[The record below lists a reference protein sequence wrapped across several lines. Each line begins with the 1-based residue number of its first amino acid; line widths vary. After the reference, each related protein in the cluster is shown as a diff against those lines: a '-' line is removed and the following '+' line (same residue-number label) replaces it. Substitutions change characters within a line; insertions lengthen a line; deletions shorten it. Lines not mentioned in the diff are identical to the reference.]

1 MDSKIFISNTLSKK
15 TEEFE
20 PIVKGKVNFFVCGP
34 TVYDFPHLGHA
45 KTYTQFDFIV
55 RYLRY
60 RGFEVNYVQNITDI
74 DDKIINRSIEKGV
87 GWSDLAREFE
97 NVYIDDMKA
106 LGNDSVTKYARATD
120 YIHEIVGQVKVLMDK
135 GFAYQISDGI
145 YYEVAKFAGYGK
157 LSGRTELQ
165 AEDSISRIDEN
176 KEKRGWN
183 DFCLWKISK
192 EGEPF
197 WETEL
202 GKGRPGW
209 HIEDTAITETLFGPQ
224 YDIHGG
230 AVDLIFPHHEAEISQ
245 IEAASGKSPMVK
257 YWLHTGFLNIDSKK
271 MSKSKGNFKTIREAL
286 AQYDFR
292 VLRYLFLGS
301 HYRSAMDFTDT
312 ILEQSKNSLK
322 RIQEFVDKIDKSV
335 ENQDEKK
342 VVEEL
347 KIKINKALGNDFDTP
362 TAFAT
367 LFEFIRMQNT
377 KGTAGKYVYDY
388 FIELNGF
395 LNILEFEKEE
405 IPNEIKDLAKKRI
418 EAKMNKDWVEADR
431 LREEIKKEGYLV
443 EDTKDDCKIKRI
455 MLS

>member
-1 MDSKIFISNTLSKK
+1 MDQKIYLYNTLTRKK
-15 TEEFE
+15 EEFK
-20 PIVKGKVNFFVCGP
+20 PIQEGKVNFFVCGP
-34 TVYDFPHLGHA
+34 TVYDYPHLGHA

-55 RYLRY
+55 KYLRY
-60 RGFEVNYVQNITDI
+60 RGYDVTYVQNITDI
-74 DDKIINRSIEKGV
+74 DDKIISRSKEKGIV
-87 GWSDLAREFE
+87 WDKLAREFE
-97 NVYIDDMKA
+97 AIYIEDMKA
-106 LGNDSVTKYARATD
+106 LSNNSVTKYARATD
-120 YIHEIVGQVKVLMDK
+120 YIKEIIKQVKVLMEK

-145 YYEVAKFAGYGK
+145 YYEVAKFANYGK
-157 LSGRTELQ
+157 LSGRTESQ
-165 AEDSISRIDEN
+165 AEDSVSRIDEN

-183 DFCLWKISK
+183 DFCLWKMSK

-245 IEAASGKSPMVK
+245 IEAASGKSPMVR
-257 YWLHTGFLNIDSKK
+257 YWLHTGFLNIDSEK

-286 AQYDFR
+286 KQYNFR
-292 VLRYLFLGS
+292 VLRFLFLGS

-312 ILEQSKNSLK
+312 ILEQTKNSLK
-322 RIQEFVDKIDKSV
+322 RIQDFIDKIDVSIDNL
-335 ENQDEKK
+335 EEKR
-342 VVEEL
+342 VVNEL
-347 KIKINKALGNDFDTP
+347 REKINLALGNDFDTP
-362 TAFAT
+362 TAFAD
-367 LFEFIRMQNT
+367 LFEFIRSQNT
-377 KGTAGKYVYDY
+377 KGISGKYAYNY
-388 FIELNGF
+388 FVELNQF
-395 LNILEFEKEE
+395 LDVFEFKKEE
-405 IPNEIKDLAKKRI
+405 IPQEIRDLVKKRVK
-418 EAKMNKDWVEADR
+418 AKLNKDWAEADR

>member
-1 MDSKIFISNTLSKK
+1 MEPKIFLSNTLTKK
-15 TEEFE
+15 TEEFV
-20 PIVKGKVNFFVCGP
+20 PINDKKVNFFVCGP
-34 TVYDFPHLGHA
+34 TVYDYPHLGHA

-60 RGFEVNYVQNITDI
+60 RGYEVTYVQNITDL
-74 DDKIINRSIEKGV
+74 DDKIINRAREKGV
-87 GWSDLAREFE
+87 TWDKLAREFE
-97 NVYIDDMKA
+97 TIYIEDMTS
-106 LGNDSVTKYARATD
+106 LRNISVTKYARATD
-120 YIHEIVGQVKVLMDK
+120 YIKEIVNQVKVLLEK
-135 GFAYQISDGI
+135 GFAYQISDGV
-145 YYEVAKFAGYGK
+145 YYEVSKFAGYGK

-165 AEDSISRIDEN
+165 EEDSVSRVDEN

-224 YDIHGG
+224 YDVHGG
-230 AVDLIFPHHEAEISQ
+230 AVDLIFPHHEAEIAQ
-245 IEAASGKSPMVK
+245 IEAASGKSPMVR

-271 MSKSKGNFKTIREAL
+271 MSKSKGNFKTIRQAL
-286 AQYDFR
+286 EQYNYR

-322 RIQEFVDKIDKSV
+322 RIQDFIDNIDVKS
-335 ENQDEKK
+335 EDLEEKK
-342 VVEEL
+342 AVEEL
-347 KIKINKALGNDFDTP
+347 REKVNVALGNDFDTP

-367 LFEFIRMQNT
+367 IFDFVRSQNS
-377 KGTAGKYVYDY
+377 KGKSGKYVYDY
-388 FIELNGF
+388 FVELNQF
-395 LNILEFEKEE
+395 LDIFEFNKEE
-405 IPNEIKDLAKKRI
+405 IPQDIKDLVRKRI
-418 EAKMNKDWVEADR
+418 EAKSNKDWVEADR
-431 LREEIKKEGYLV
+431 LRDLIKEKGYVV
-443 EDTKDDCKIKRI
+443 EDLKNDCKIKK
-455 MLS
+455 LL

>member
-1 MDSKIFISNTLSKK
+1 MDQKIFISNTLSKK

-87 GWSDLAREFE
+87 RWSDLAREFE
-97 NVYIDDMKA
+97 NVYKKDMKA

-120 YIHEIVGQVKVLMDK
+120 YINEIVGQVKVLMDK

-322 RIQEFVDKIDKSV
+322 RIQEFVDKIDKSI
-335 ENQDEKK
+335 ENYDEKK

-347 KIKINKALGNDFDTP
+347 RLKINKALGNDFDTP
-362 TAFAT
+362 SAFAI
-367 LFEFIRMQNT
+367 LFEFVRSQNT
-377 KGTAGKYVYDY
+377 KGVSGKYIYDY

-405 IPNEIKDLAKKRI
+405 IPSEIKDLAKKRI
-418 EAKMNKDWVEADR
+418 EAKMNKNWVEADR
-431 LREEIKKEGYLV
+431 LRELIKEKGYLV

>member
-1 MDSKIFISNTLSKK
+1 MDQKIFISNTLSKK

-87 GWSDLAREFE
+87 RWSDLAREFE
-97 NVYIDDMKA
+97 NVYKKDMKA

-120 YIHEIVGQVKVLMDK
+120 YINEIVGQVKVLMDK

-322 RIQEFVDKIDKSV
+322 RIQEFVDKIDKSI
-335 ENQDEKK
+335 ENYDEKK

-347 KIKINKALGNDFDTP
+347 RLKINKALGNDFDTP
-362 TAFAT
+362 SAFAI
-367 LFEFIRMQNT
+367 LFEFVRSQNT
-377 KGTAGKYVYDY
+377 KGVSGKYIYDY

-405 IPNEIKDLAKKRI
+405 IPSEIIDLAKKRI
-418 EAKMNKDWVEADR
+418 EAKMNKNWNEADR
-431 LREEIKKEGYLV
+431 LRELIKEKGYLV

>member
-431 LREEIKKEGYLV
+431 LRDLIKEKGYLV

>member
-1 MDSKIFISNTLSKK
+1 MDQKIFISNTLSKK

-87 GWSDLAREFE
+87 RWSDLAREFE
-97 NVYIDDMKA
+97 NVYKKDMKA

-120 YIHEIVGQVKVLMDK
+120 YINEIVGQVKVLMDK

-230 AVDLIFPHHEAEISQ
+230 AIDLIFPHHEAEISQ

-322 RIQEFVDKIDKSV
+322 RIQEFVDKIDKSI
-335 ENQDEKK
+335 ENYDEKK

-347 KIKINKALGNDFDTP
+347 RLKINKALGNDFDTP
-362 TAFAT
+362 SAFAI
-367 LFEFIRMQNT
+367 LFEFVRSQNT
-377 KGTAGKYVYDY
+377 KGVSGKYIYDY

-405 IPNEIKDLAKKRI
+405 IPSEIIDLAKKRI
-418 EAKMNKDWVEADR
+418 EAKMNKNWNEADR
-431 LREEIKKEGYLV
+431 LRELIKKKGYLV